1 MFSSRLLTLVLVLSC
16 GFSQRIAAAELG
28 VLAPVVVDGLAQSK
42 PSPDGKPAPIVT
54 RLRSGELFAKL
65 QREAKDGFTASMLA
79 LDEAAQVAAGIA
91 EPHATWLYLSLEDG
105 GYARSGFWLKNGD
118 DERYVA
124 EPFVDLVVDDETI
137 ADGGFEE
144 IFAHELGHVMLRRLV
159 PRFPSGYSRAPHSA
173 FAVTDPPTA
182 FDEGFAIH
190 FQGLARTFT
199 RNERL
204 RREDSGLDA
213 KPFVG
218 TWLSNLD
225 RAARIDGMRRNLF
238 VHAQLPLAGEAD
250 AIAAREH
257 STLFDTAKYK
267 SGDQMMA
274 SEGVVA
280 TVFYRWLVPGDASN
294 TALAERYGRA
304 FEAIGVL
311 GRGELPPDTPILV
324 RLLRSYAGLYPEQGA
339 QTVRVFVETT
349 LASTIDPA
357 IAREAEALAA
367 RGRIGDREAFVAQLK
382 PARDNLARIVEET
395 VRIPARLD
403 AALSTP
409 IWLYAELPPKTP
421 EGKPTPLAVNVNT
434 AEREPL
440 AALPGVGDALAAKI
454 VAERRAK
461 GPYANLTNLSER
473 VKLSSKATAAIAE
486 LNEAAQKAGTYERR

>member
-1 MFSSRLLTLVLVLSC
+1 MTMFSSRLLTLVLALSC
-16 GFSQRIAAAELG
+16 GFSQAAELG
-28 VLAPVVVDGLAQSK
+28 VLAPVVVDGQAQSK

-54 RLRSGELFAKL
+54 RLRGGELFAKL

-79 LDEAAQVAAGIA
+79 LDEAAQLASGIA

-105 GYARSGFWLKNGD
+105 GYARSGFWLKTGD

-137 ADGGFEE
+137 ADGTFEE

-159 PRFPSGYSRAPHSA
+159 PRFPLGYSRTPHSA
-173 FAVTDPPTA
+173 FAITDPPTA

-190 FQGLARTFT
+190 FQGLSRAYT

-204 RREDSGLDA
+204 RREDRGFDGR
-213 KPFVG
+213 PFVG

-238 VHAQLPLAGEAD
+238 VHAQLPLAGESD
-250 AIAAREH
+250 AIAAREY

-294 TALAERYGRA
+294 TALAERYGRV
-304 FEAIGVL
+304 FEALGVL

-324 RLLRSYAGLYPEQGA
+324 RLLRSYAGLHPENGGDA
-339 QTVRVFVETT
+339 LRLFVETT
-349 LASTIDPA
+349 FASTIDPA
-357 IAREAEALAA
+357 VAREAEALAA
-367 RGRIGDREAFVAQLK
+367 RGRVGDHEAFVAQLR
-382 PARDNLARIVEET
+382 PARENLARVVEET

-421 EGKPTPLAVNVNT
+421 EGKPTPLAVNLNT
-434 AEREPL
+434 TEREPL

-473 VKLSSKATAAIAE
+473 VKLSGKAAAAVAE